1 MNEQFLLDLTV
12 LQSKKSLVI
21 KKNKQRENRTI
32 PMEFLDKV
40 FSRMPWARFS

>member
-21 KKNKQRENRTI
+21 KKKQRENRTI
-32 PMEFLDKV
+32 PMEFLDMV
-40 FSRMPWARFS
+40 FSRMSWARFS